1 MGKKNTARQREHR
14 AAGVEHDGVALA
26 LRLTIGP
33 MLVAHGVN
41 KVAGGGGLEG
51 TTRWFEGL
59 GLRPGWLHARMAAGT
74 EIGAGTLVTVGALA
88 PLPEAAIVGLMATA
102 AATDHRGK
110 GFFVFKGGW
119 EYVGV
124 VGAVA
129 ATLAALGH
137 GRWSVDALLG
147 NRRRGWRA
155 ALFAVVFGLANAAGL
170 LAASYRPNRPA
181 NDGGADG
188 TGSSGAGAS
197 GAGSGGAG
205 ASGAGTSS
213 PGSGSAASAGAG
225 TAAGSADA
233 RATDGSANGSGP
245 AVAGAGAES
254 PAESG

>member
-1 MGKKNTARQREHR
+1 
-14 AAGVEHDGVALA
+14 
-26 LRLTIGP
+26 
-33 MLVAHGVN
+33 
-41 KVAGGGGLEG
+41 
-51 TTRWFEGL
+51 
-59 GLRPGWLHARMAAGT
+59 MA
-74 EIGAGTLVTVGALA
+74 
-88 PLPEAAIVGLMATA
+88 MATA

-124 VGAVA
+124 VGVVA
-129 ATLAALGH
+129 ATIAALGH

-155 ALFAVVFGLANAAGL
+155 ALFAVVFGVANAAGL

-181 NDGGADG
+181 DDG

-197 GAGSGGAG
+197 GAGSSGAGPSGAG